1 MFSMK
6 VLNALILGK
15 GPKYF
20 EPSWIIL
27 RVLNTR
33 GNFSLVI
40 RNAGY
45 DLSSFRL
52 ILYRGECC
60 FMRVFSRMRASY
72 SFDVVI
78 YSMENALET
87 RVLVLTSLT
96 PEKYEVRRFLRFFA
110 FPT

>member
-1 MFSMK
+1 
-6 VLNALILGK
+6 
-15 GPKYF
+15 
-20 EPSWIIL
+20 
-27 RVLNTR
+27 
-33 GNFSLVI
+33 
-40 RNAGY
+40 
-45 DLSSFRL
+45 
-52 ILYRGECC
+52 
-60 FMRVFSRMRASY
+60 MRVFSRMRASY